1 MNPTA
6 SEVKSMVEKL
16 FLRGGPA
23 LSIRLDSD
31 LLATGVCD
39 SMGLV
44 NLAEE
49 LQQRYSISI
58 KDQEVIRANL
68 GSIERIVRFL
78 SSKGVQIA
86 E

>member
-16 FLRGGPA
+16 FLHGGPA
-23 LSIRLDSD
+23 SSIRPDSD

-58 KDQEVIRANL
+58 KDQEVVRTNL